1 MYLLH
6 AGLKQKDVMDE
17 AREMHS
23 RLVELMM
30 DTFKA
35 LANLQFDIGEMKYYL
50 KSLFSPSWYFPKVSQ
65 EAIFGDFSSVE
76 DFFDLSLLFL
86 RERYCA
92 LYDYGLIVH
101 IRKKFLYA
109 LTKDV
114 KIEEYES
121 AFEDAVSGISFLYL
135 DDGGETSKY
144 QTEVVCKVGNEISQP
159 QIAHLK
165 YVLTKIIGV
174 SKYNFIFKEVKE
186 RCTEL
191 VFRAPHY
198 ITELKVLSAYQ
209 LRSLREHNIIAV
221 RIGDRYLFRHDND
234 LLSTCENKLELLE
247 NICVDVSPCTLWRG
261 LHSGQPCTVLK
272 YEAEET
278 SKYTEYAHYILENR
292 HENVVKADCIHL
304 DDELSHSP
312 LLVLEQVHLQTI
324 NEYLSSSHSVLSEME
339 QLSFLLDITKG
350 FASLQKDTS
359 AYLRGT
365 KNSVFVHT
373 EESRGKLTP
382 QFFPLYKQSYF
393 PRAQEYAAAVSSA
406 DLVWLRTT
414 TILLHHESD
423 DEKSE
428 LPESHVLYNI
438 FKHKWLSDDERLR
451 PHDVSE
457 IAEEIEYII
466 SKFDY

>member
-1 MYLLH
+1 MKHYL
-6 AGLKQKDVMDE
+6 E
-17 AREMHS
+17 
-23 RLVELMM
+23 
-30 DTFKA
+30 
-35 LANLQFDIGEMKYYL
+35 
-50 KSLFSPSWYFPKVSQ
+50 
-65 EAIFGDFSSVE
+65 
-76 DFFDLSLLFL
+76 LLFCPGKHFPPVS
-86 RERYCA
+86 RE
-92 LYDYGLIVH
+92 
-101 IRKKFLYA
+101 
-109 LTKDV
+109 
-114 KIEEYES
+114 
-121 AFEDAVSGISFLYL
+121 AVSGDLSSVQDFTSLSTFLNNRYCTWYNYKLLLLLREEFLYSSTEDLEMKNYVAAFKDFVRRSCFLYL
-135 DDGGETSKY
+135 SNVGETPECQTVVICKVDIDFNKMSQLLIDDIHSAFTDIIGLSKY
-144 QTEVVCKVGNEISQP
+144 HLMFNE
-159 QIAHLK
+159 ARK
-165 YVLTKIIGV
+165 G
-174 SKYNFIFKEVKE
+174 
-186 RCTEL
+186 CTEI

-198 ITELKVLSAYQ
+198 ITELKVLSPFQ
-209 LRSLREHNIIAV
+209 LRSLREHDIIAV

-466 SKFDY
+466 SKFDYYACYISM